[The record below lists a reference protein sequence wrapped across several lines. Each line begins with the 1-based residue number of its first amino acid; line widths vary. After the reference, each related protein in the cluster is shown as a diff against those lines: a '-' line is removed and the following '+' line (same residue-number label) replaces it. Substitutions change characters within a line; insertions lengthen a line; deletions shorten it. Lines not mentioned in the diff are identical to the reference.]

1 MFETEIFSPLHRW
14 SIMSQRDPRDLEI
27 ARDFLAELSSRLNL
41 DLALVE
47 NAMPHLLGMTK
58 QVAHGVVRPA
68 APLAAFLVGYSAGQA
83 PGQDA
88 DEQVESVRSAL
99 EQVEILVDEYKE
111 RADG

>member
-14 SIMSQRDPRDLEI
+14 SVMSQRDPRDLEI

-41 DLALVE
+41 DPALME

-58 QVAHGVVRPA
+58 HVAHGVVRPA
-68 APLAAFLVGYSAGQA
+68 APLAAFLVGYAAGQA

-88 DEQVESVRSAL
+88 DEQVESVRAAL
-99 EQVEILVDEYKE
+99 EQVEILIDEYKE